1 MRNAAS
7 FRMLKQIVEDCSED
21 VILVVSAMGKTT
33 NAMEAVVD
41 AYFTD
46 KPSVSAA
53 LEAVQTYHFGILR
66 ELFPAEG
73 HPVYERVRSLFE
85 EVRGFL
91 AWNKSPKYNFV
102 YDQVVGYGELLS
114 TVIVSAYLNDSG
126 IRCTWLDIRNYIKT
140 DSNYRDV
147 SVIWEKTQSAVSE
160 LMNRSELFVTQG
172 FLGSDDNNFTTTLG
186 REGSDYTAAIIAYCL
201 NAESVT
207 IWKDVP
213 GVLNAD
219 PRYFEKTTLLQQ
231 ISYREAIELAF
242 YGASVIH
249 PKTLQPLQRKEIPL
263 YVKSFLKPRD
273 PGTVVGK
280 GKGIQPEIPCF
291 ILKKDQVLMKLSS
304 LDFSFIVED
313 NISDLFKLLH
323 DHRMKVDLIQ
333 NSAISFSVCFD
344 DKYNRLEA
352 LLSQLKG
359 RFKVVHQ
366 KGVSLYTIRH
376 FDPDA
381 NRSLQDQTQFYQK
394 SQGMLAAVHEKLGTL
409 AKASEQITE
418 HKRHSVS
425 FLSEASDEETV
436 RNALV
441 GSLLEQ
447 LCGGEITTDETLRR
461 ADELGIELLESNARG
476 DDAQMVTMV
485 ETAIEQ
491 QVDAI
496 IIDHGRTDTLQ
507 SQRSEP
513 SAMLPSQMP
522 R

>member
-1 MRNAAS
+1 MRVYKFGGAS
-7 FRMLKQIVEDCSED
+7 VKDADGVRNLLAVLRQTGTEKTF
-21 VILVVSAMGKTT
+21 LVVSAMGKTT
-33 NAMEAVVD
+33 NAMEEVVR
-41 AYFTD
+41 AYFED
-46 KPSVSAA
+46 KAA
-53 LEAVQTYHFGILR
+53 LAGALQGVEDYHLEILSG
-66 ELFPAEG
+66 LFPAAS
-73 HPVYERVRSLFE
+73 HPIYERVRGLLA

-91 AWNKSPKYNFV
+91 AWNKSPKNSFV

-114 TVIVSAYLNDSG
+114 TAIVSAYLESQGLAN
-126 IRCTWLDIRNYIKT
+126 TWLDIRDYIKT
-140 DSNYRDV
+140 DSNYRDGRV
-147 SVIWEKTQSAVSE
+147 DWERTQQAVAALSG
-160 LMNRSELFVTQG
+160 RRELFITQG
-172 FLGSDDNNFTTTLG
+172 FLGSDENNFTTTLG

-201 NAESVT
+201 NAASVT

-263 YVKSFLKPRD
+263 YVKSFLKPQD

-381 NRSLQDQTQFYQK
+381 IRSLQD
-394 SQGMLAAVHEKLGTL
+394 GREV
-409 AKASEQITE
+409 
-418 HKRHSVS
+418 
-425 FLSEASDEETV
+425 
-436 RNALV
+436 
-441 GSLLEQ
+441 LLEQ
-447 LCGGEITTDETLRR
+447 RGRETVQLVVR
-461 ADELGIELLESNARG
+461 
-476 DDAQMVTMV
+476 
-485 ETAIEQ
+485 
-491 QVDAI
+491 
-496 IIDHGRTDTLQ
+496 
-507 SQRSEP
+507 
-513 SAMLPSQMP
+513 
-522 R
+522 